1 MGIRAIELNTES
13 WNPGEH
19 RNQDS
24 DYTHITI
31 SYDISGNRYKIDQ
44 YLKGQLKDC
53 HYCQLIECV
62 NTTLYMQKS
71 IEIDEKS
78 KDETERSIDEM
89 LREELKHFFVNTNNL
104 SGEKVTAYCMVGN
117 VRAFAYEVDA

>member
-1 MGIRAIELNTES
+1 
-13 WNPGEH
+13 
-19 RNQDS
+19 
-24 DYTHITI
+24 
-31 SYDISGNRYKIDQ
+31 
-44 YLKGQLKDC
+44 
-53 HYCQLIECV
+53 
-62 NTTLYMQKS
+62 MQKS

-89 LREELKHFFVNTNNL
+89 LREELKYFFVNTNNL